1 MSGDLRRQFLAGI
14 SAVASMI
21 GAALVTAWRV
31 VRPAMRFLVQ
41 LVLALVVIFEEW
53 GWQPLAR
60 AVAALARFKPWAL
73 LEASIARLP
82 PYGALAVFALP
93 AVLLFPLK
101 LVALWLLAGGH
112 VILAGLLFVCAKL
125 ASTAFLARIFMLT
138 QPALMR
144 IGWFARA
151 YERFMPWK
159 HSAEEWLRASWA
171 WRYGRIVKSKVN
183 KAVKAAWAD
192 LQPQIKE
199 WRERFRPYLAQ
210 ARELARSQVR
220 ELFDWIRGRTGIR

>member
-1 MSGDLRRQFLAGI
+1 MPGDLKRQLMSGLASAAALAG
-14 SAVASMI
+14 
-21 GAALVTAWRV
+21 AAMKAMWRFL
-31 VRPAMRFLVQ
+31 RPVLRFLVQ

-53 GWQPLAR
+53 GWQPLSR
-60 AVAALARFKPWAL
+60 ALAALARFKPWAL
-73 LEASIARLP
+73 LEASISRLP

-112 VILAGLLFVCAKL
+112 VILAGLLFVGAKL

-159 HSAEEWLRASWA
+159 HAAEEWLRASWA
-171 WRYGRIVKSKVN
+171 WRYGRIVKAKVK
-183 KAVKAAWAD
+183 KAVKAAWAE
-192 LQPQIKE
+192 LEPRLAE
-199 WRERFRPYLAQ
+199 WRAAMRPYVAQ
-210 ARELARSQVR
+210 AWDLARSQVR
-220 ELFDWIRGRTGIR
+220 ELIDWIRGRTGIR